1 MTSNEMLIKIG
12 ADAKDF
18 NKEIDGV
25 KDQTKSLEKDLNK
38 IAAASAIG
46 FAALTASVGF
56 AVSKFA
62 TFQDSF
68 TNVGTLL
75 DSSSFKTKT
84 LSEGIKGLQADVLRI
99 GSTSGESFQVLNKA
113 LFDLISAGF
122 PAEEATS
129 VLSDAVNLAAAGAT
143 DTATAVK
150 ALTASIT
157 AYGREAGTTS
167 EVAQKFFLAQKYG
180 VTTVGELSQEFNKVG
195 GLARQLSIGFNEI
208 LSASSA
214 LTANGAKPT
223 TQAFSEMKALLSS
236 VIDAQSRLSGE
247 SVGVQKALG
256 LQNVKTKGLVVA
268 LRETMDATGGNVISM
283 KKLLGS
289 SEALSAALSLTGQ
302 QANLFDKILTGMN
315 DKTVLAA
322 TFQDALALKQATVSK
337 AFDRLQ
343 ASTLAVAILIGER
356 LAPTVI
362 RIADSLTALA
372 QEFQGLTEAQK
383 TALDWFV
390 KFVLA
395 LGTGVTAS
403 TLLVGGF
410 LKVSSMLAV
419 LRTALIV
426 GRVSAIAFW
435 GAMTGGITI
444 VLSFLPEIIA
454 GMQKLFNIIAK
465 DDSAK
470 TVEELNSSLDGLI
483 KRRNELLVQNIAS
496 WLPKSM
502 KDAALKARQE
512 EINSLDSQI
521 QKIQELIKIKK
532 QEQDTKVVPQPVT
545 PKEKI
550 GVESGVDLLDEE
562 SKKRIQ
568 IKKNENEILLAQSR
582 GVAASEIVLMK
593 KRQEAELELSAAKL
607 MGNAQERNLAIE
619 NAKLKLA
626 SLNSLDEE
634 TKKRILLKINEN
646 EILKAQAQGLNDV
659 EIGFIKKSQEADAER
674 SSAELLSNVT
684 ERDMAIENAK
694 LKDAALLE
702 ELNAYN
708 VARTE
713 QQAMFDQLDK
723 ESRDALSLEEQDKL
737 AQKLLTDKQIRE
749 QIATEKLTEDIA
761 NKNQSLLEEKK
772 YGSAV
777 AKTNEFFRR
786 EDIKGVVAASGE
798 LVALANSKNAT
809 MKAIGKTAA
818 HFNAFIATKEG
829 AIKAYTSLVGI
840 PIVGPALGI
849 AAASALTA
857 YGIEQQL
864 AISRAAQGGIVP
876 GGMGGSRDRIPM
888 MLEPGELVTPKAL
901 VPDFIQSVGRPNNNS
916 AEQSTTIN
924 LRLTENLMDFI
935 EAQVVERRALNV
947 GII

>member
-1 MTSNEMLIKIG
+1 MTSNEMIIKIG

-157 AYGREAGTTS
+157 AYGREAGTTG

-180 VTTVGELSQEFNKVG
+180 VTTVGDLSQEFNKVG

-268 LRETMDATGGNVISM
+268 LRETMAATGENVISM

-302 QANLFDKILTGMN
+302 QADLFDKILTGMN
-315 DKTVLAA
+315 DKTAMAA
-322 TFQDALALKQATVSK
+322 TFQEALALKQGTVTKS
-337 AFDRLQ
+337 FERLQ

-362 RIADSLTALA
+362 RIADSLAALA

-435 GAMTGGITI
+435 GAMTAGITVVI
-444 VLSFLPEIIA
+444 SFLPEIIE
-454 GMQKLFNIIAK
+454 MVQKLFGMLNKK
-465 DDSAK
+465 DESRSID
-470 TVEELNSSLDGLI
+470 ELNAKLDEL
-483 KRRNELLVQNIAS
+483 KRKRDILDKQTKDMTP
-496 WLPKSM
+496 WLSKE
-502 KDAALKARQE
+502 AIKAREQE
-512 EINSLDSQI
+512 LMLLDAQI
-521 QKIQELIKIKK
+521 KKIQELIKVKK
-532 QEQDTKVVPQPVT
+532 EEKKEEVIYEPAPDKVTNEKDNEQK
-545 PKEKI
+545 
-550 GVESGVDLLDEE
+550 LLDEE

-593 KRQEAELELSAAKL
+593 KRQEAELELSAAKS

-634 TKKRILLKINEN
+634 TKKRIVLKINEN
-646 EILKAQAQGLNDV
+646 EILKAQAQGLNDI
-659 EIGFIKKSQEADAER
+659 EIGFIRKKQAVDAER
-674 SSAELLSNVT
+674 SAAELLSNAT
-684 ERDMAIENAK
+684 ERDLAIENAK
-694 LKDAALLE
+694 LKDEALLE
-702 ELNAYN
+702 ELSNYNAK
-708 VARTE
+708 VLE
-713 QQAMFDQLDK
+713 QQTAFRQLDK
-723 ESRDALSLEEQDKL
+723 EARDLLDSEEQDKL
-737 AQKLLTDKQIRE
+737 SQRIITDKEARQQIASEKLGE
-749 QIATEKLTEDIA
+749 QISD
-761 NKNQSLLEEKK
+761 NNQRLLEEKK
-772 YGSAV
+772 YGKTV
-777 AKTNEFFRR
+777 AALNSFFRD
-786 EDIKGVVAASGE
+786 ENAKGVAAASGE
-798 LVALANSKNAT
+798 LEALANSHNST
-809 MKAIGKTAA
+809 MKAIGKVAA
-818 HFNAFIATKEG
+818 RVNAAIATAEG
-829 AIKAYTSLVGI
+829 AIKAYTSLSGI
-840 PIVGPALGI
+840 PIVGPSLGI
-849 AAASALTA
+849 AAAAAITTYGFERQRMISA
-857 YGIEQQL
+857 
-864 AISRAAQGGIVP
+864 AAQGGVVP
-876 GGMGGSRDRIPM
+876 GGMGGGRDRIPM

-901 VPDFIQSVGRPNNNS
+901 VPDFIQSVGRPNNNN